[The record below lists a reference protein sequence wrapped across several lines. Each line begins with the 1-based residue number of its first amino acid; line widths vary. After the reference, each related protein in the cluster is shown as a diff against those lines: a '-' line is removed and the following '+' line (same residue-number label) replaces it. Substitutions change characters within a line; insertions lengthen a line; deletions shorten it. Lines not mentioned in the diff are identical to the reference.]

1 MMQRP
6 MKLIGIASALLVLGA
21 AGGLWLSGV
30 LSPGSQDAALPVPP
44 EPPRLS
50 QAPEYARCLDLLLV
64 DPTGA
69 RGFARDWHMQ
79 GGGEGAA
86 QCEALAQLSLGEPDA
101 AAEALERIAAR
112 SEAGIAARAAVFG
125 QAAEAWRA
133 AGKPQRAAA
142 AASLALALTPQD
154 ADLLLERAMARL
166 ALNQE
171 AAALADLDLAV
182 ALDADRAE
190 AWIWRA
196 AAQRRLEQLR
206 PAEDSITAALR
217 LAPRNVEALLE
228 RGILRQLRGE
238 AEAARRDW
246 ERVLELAPDSP
257 AADLAAQ
264 NLALI
269 EAGPSLR

>member
-1 MMQRP
+1 MR
-6 MKLIGIASALLVLGA
+6 LIGVATALLVLGA
-21 AGGLWLSGV
+21 TGGLWLSGV
-30 LSPGSQDAALPVPP
+30 LSSAQQEAALPVPP

-50 QAPEYARCLDLLLV
+50 QAPEYARCLDLLPA
-64 DPTGA
+64 DPVGA
-69 RGFARDWHMQ
+69 RGFARDWLMQ

-86 QCEALAQLSLGEPDA
+86 QCEALAQLSLGEADA

-112 SEAGIAARAAVFG
+112 SEAGLAARAGVFG

-154 ADLLLERAMARL
+154 PDLLLERAMARL
-166 ALNQE
+166 ALDQVSG
-171 AAALADLDLAV
+171 ALADLDLAV
-182 ALDADRAE
+182 VLDADRAE

-206 PAEDSITAALR
+206 PAEDSITTALR

-246 ERVLELAPDSP
+246 ERVLELAPDSA

-269 EAGPSLR
+269 EAGPSQR

>member
-1 MMQRP
+1 
-6 MKLIGIASALLVLGA
+6 MKLIGFTTALLVIGA
-21 AGGLWLSGV
+21 AGGLWLSG
-30 LSPGSQDAALPVPP
+30 LINNEQQNAALPVPP

-50 QAPEYARCLDLLLV
+50 QAPEYARCLDLLLA
-64 DPTGA
+64 DPAGA
-69 RGFARDWHMQ
+69 RGFARDWYMQ

-86 QCEALAQLSLGEPDA
+86 QCEALAQLSLGEADA

-112 SEAGIAARAAVFG
+112 SEAGLAARAAVFG

-133 AGKPQRAAA
+133 AGKPQRASA

-166 ALNQE
+166 ALGQLPG
-171 AAALADLDLAV
+171 ALVDLDLAV
-182 ALDADRAE
+182 VLDADRTE
-190 AWIWRA
+190 AWVLRA
-196 AAQRRLEQLR
+196 AAQRRLERLN
-206 PAEDSITAALR
+206 PAEDSITTALR

-246 ERVLELAPDSP
+246 ERVMELAPDSA

-264 NLALI
+264 NLALM
-269 EAGPSLR
+269 EAGPRQR

>member
-1 MMQRP
+1 
-6 MKLIGIASALLVLGA
+6 MKLIGVATALLVLGA

-30 LSPGSQDAALPVPP
+30 LPLVQQDAALPVPP

-50 QAPEYARCLDLLLV
+50 QAPEYARCLDLLLA
-64 DPTGA
+64 DPAGA
-69 RGFARDWHMQ
+69 RGLARDWHMQ

-86 QCEALAQLSLGEPDA
+86 QCEALAQLSLGEAEA

-112 SEAGIAARAAVFG
+112 SEAGLAARAGVLG

-133 AGKPQRAAA
+133 AGKPQRATA

-154 ADLLLERAMARL
+154 PDLLLERAMA
-166 ALNQE
+166 AD
-171 AAALADLDLAV
+171 ALADLDLAV
-182 ALDADRAE
+182 VLDADRAE

-196 AAQRRLEQLR
+196 AAQRRLDSLR
-206 PAEDSITAALR
+206 PAEDSITTALR

-238 AEAARRDW
+238 AEAARSDW

-269 EAGPSLR
+269 EAGPGQR

>member
-1 MMQRP
+1 
-6 MKLIGIASALLVLGA
+6 MKLIGVATALLVIGA
-21 AGGLWLSGV
+21 AGGLWLSG
-30 LSPGSQDAALPVPP
+30 LMSGAKQDAALPVPP

-64 DPTGA
+64 DPAGA
-69 RGFARDWHMQ
+69 RGFARDWYMQ

-86 QCEALAQLSLGEPDA
+86 QCEALARLSLGEADA

-112 SEAGIAARAAVFG
+112 SEAGLAARAAVFG

-133 AGKPQRAAA
+133 AGKPQRASA

-166 ALNQE
+166 ALGQLPG
-171 AAALADLDLAV
+171 ALVDLDLAV
-182 ALDADRAE
+182 VLDADRTE
-190 AWIWRA
+190 AWVLRA
-196 AAQRRLEQLR
+196 AAQRRLERLN
-206 PAEDSITAALR
+206 PAEDSITTALR

-246 ERVLELAPDSP
+246 ERVMELAPDSA

-264 NLALI
+264 NLALM
-269 EAGPSLR
+269 EAGPSQR

>member
-1 MMQRP
+1 MTQKP
-6 MKLIGIASALLVLGA
+6 LKLIGFATALLVMGA
-21 AGGLWLSGV
+21 VGGLWLSGV
-30 LSPGSQDAALPVPP
+30 LSSVQQDAALPVPP

-50 QAPEYARCLDLLLV
+50 QAPEYARCLDLLLA
-64 DPTGA
+64 DPAGA

-86 QCEALAQLSLGEPDA
+86 QCEALAQLSLGEADA

-112 SEAGIAARAAVFG
+112 SEAGLAARAAVFG

-154 ADLLLERAMARL
+154 
-166 ALNQE
+166 
-171 AAALADLDLAV
+171 
-182 ALDADRAE
+182 
-190 AWIWRA
+190 
-196 AAQRRLEQLR
+196 
-206 PAEDSITAALR
+206 PAEDSITTALR
-217 LAPRNVEALLE
+217 LAPRNAEALLE

-238 AEAARRDW
+238 VQAARRDW

-269 EAGPSLR
+269 EAGPSQR

>member
-1 MMQRP
+1 
-6 MKLIGIASALLVLGA
+6 MKLIGVATALLVLGA
-21 AGGLWLSGV
+21 AGGLLLSGV
-30 LSPGSQDAALPVPP
+30 LSSAQDDAALPMPP

-64 DPTGA
+64 DPAGA

-182 ALDADRAE
+182 VLDADRAE

-196 AAQRRLEQLR
+196 AAQRRLDHLR
-206 PAEDSITAALR
+206 PAEDSITTALR

-238 AEAARRDW
+238 AESARRDW
-246 ERVLELAPDSP
+246 ERVLDLAPVSA

-269 EAGPSLR
+269 EAGPSQR

>member
-1 MMQRP
+1 L
-6 MKLIGIASALLVLGA
+6 KLIGVAAALLVLSA
-21 AGGLWLSGV
+21 ILGLWLSGI
-30 LSPGSQDAALPVPP
+30 LSTAQQDAALPVPP

-50 QAPEYARCLDLLLV
+50 QSPEYARCLDLLPA
-64 DPTGA
+64 DPVGA
-69 RGFARDWHMQ
+69 RGFARGWFMQ

-86 QCEALAQLSLGEPDA
+86 QCEALAQLSLGEADA

-112 SEAGIAARAAVFG
+112 SEAGLAARAAVFG

-154 ADLLLERAMARL
+154 PDLLLERALARL
-166 ALNQE
+166 ALDQVSG
-171 AAALADLDLAV
+171 ALADLDLAAV
-182 ALDADRAE
+182 LDADRAE
-190 AWIWRA
+190 TWIWRA
-196 AAQRRLEQLR
+196 AAQRRLENFR
-206 PAEDSITAALR
+206 SAEDSITTALR

-238 AEAARRDW
+238 VEAARRDW
-246 ERVLELAPDSP
+246 ERVLELAADSP
-257 AADLAAQ
+257 AADLASQ

>member
-1 MMQRP
+1 
-6 MKLIGIASALLVLGA
+6 MKLIGFASALLVLGA
-21 AGGLWLSGV
+21 AGGMWLSGV
-30 LSPGSQDAALPVPP
+30 LSSAQQDAALPIPP

-50 QAPEYARCLDLLLV
+50 QAPEYARCLDSLLV
-64 DPTGA
+64 DPAGA

-86 QCEALAQLSLGEPDA
+86 QCEALAQLSLGEADA
-101 AAEALERIAAR
+101 AAGALERIAAR
-112 SEAGIAARAAVFG
+112 SEAGLAARAAVFG

-133 AGKPQRAAA
+133 AGRAQRAAA

-154 ADLLLERAMARL
+154 PDLLLERAMARL
-166 ALNQE
+166 ALGQVPG
-171 AAALADLDLAV
+171 ALADLDLAV
-182 ALDADRAE
+182 VLDAGRAE
-190 AWIWRA
+190 AWVWRA
-196 AAQRRLEQLR
+196 AAQRRMESLR
-206 PAEDSITAALR
+206 SAEDSITTALR

-269 EAGPSLR
+269 EAGPSQR

>member
-1 MMQRP
+1 MTQRP
-6 MKLIGIASALLVLGA
+6 LKRIGVATALLVLGVV
-21 AGGLWLSGV
+21 GGLWLSGV
-30 LSPGSQDAALPVPP
+30 FSSAQQDAALPVPP

-50 QAPEYARCLDLLLV
+50 
-64 DPTGA
+64 
-69 RGFARDWHMQ
+69 
-79 GGGEGAA
+79 
-86 QCEALAQLSLGEPDA
+86 EALAQLSLGEADA

-112 SEAGIAARAAVFG
+112 SEAGLAARAAVFG

-133 AGKPQRAAA
+133 AGKAQRAAA

-154 ADLLLERAMARL
+154 PDLLLERAMARL
-166 ALNQE
+166 ALAQVPG
-171 AAALADLDLAV
+171 ALADLDLAV
-182 ALDADRAE
+182 VLDPNRAE

-196 AAQRRLEQLR
+196 AAQRRLEKLH
-206 PAEDSITAALR
+206 PAEDSITTALR
-217 LAPRNVEALLE
+217 LAPLHVEALLE

-238 AEAARRDW
+238 VQAARRDW

-269 EAGPSLR
+269 EAGPSQR

>member
-1 MMQRP
+1 MQSP
-6 MKLIGIASALLVLGA
+6 LKVIGVTTALLVVGA

-30 LSPGSQDAALPVPP
+30 LSSAQQDMALPVPP

-50 QAPEYARCLDLLLV
+50 QAPEYARCLDLLPS
-64 DPTGA
+64 DPVGA
-69 RGFARDWHMQ
+69 RGFARDWLMQ

-86 QCEALAQLSLGEPDA
+86 QCEALAQLSLGEA
-101 AAEALERIAAR
+101 ESAAEALERIAAR
-112 SEAGIAARAAVFG
+112 SEAGLAARAAVFG

-142 AASLALALTPQD
+142 AASLALGLTPQD
-154 ADLLLERAMARL
+154 PDLLLERAMARL

-171 AAALADLDLAV
+171 SGALADLDLAV
-182 ALDADRAE
+182 VLDADRAE
-190 AWIWRA
+190 VWIWRA

-206 PAEDSITAALR
+206 PAEDSISNALR
-217 LAPRNVEALLE
+217 LSPRNVEALLE

-238 AEAARRDW
+238 AGDARRDW
-246 ERVLELAPDSP
+246 ERVLELAPDSA

>member
-1 MMQRP
+1 
-6 MKLIGIASALLVLGA
+6 MKLIGVTTALLVFGA
-21 AGGLWLSGV
+21 AGGLWFSGLV
-30 LSPGSQDAALPVPP
+30 FDEQQDAAFPIPP

-50 QAPEYARCLDLLLV
+50 QAPEYARCLDLLLA
-64 DPTGA
+64 DPAGA
-69 RGFARDWHMQ
+69 RGFARDWYMQ

-86 QCEALAQLSLGEPDA
+86 QCEALAQLSLGEADA

-112 SEAGIAARAAVFG
+112 SEAGLAARAAVFG

-133 AGKPQRAAA
+133 AGKPQRASA

-154 ADLLLERAMARL
+154 PELLLERAMARL
-166 ALNQE
+166 ALNQVPS
-171 AAALADLDLAV
+171 ALVDLDLAV
-182 ALDADRAE
+182 VLDADRAE
-190 AWIWRA
+190 AWVLRA
-196 AAQRRLEQLR
+196 AAQRRLESLR
-206 PAEDSITAALR
+206 PAEDSITTALR

-246 ERVLELAPDSP
+246 ERVLELAPDSA

-264 NLALI
+264 NLALM
-269 EAGPSLR
+269 EAGPSQR

>member
-1 MMQRP
+1 MMQTP
-6 MKLIGIASALLVLGA
+6 MKLIGVATALLVVGA

-30 LSPGSQDAALPVPP
+30 LSPAQQDAALPVPP

-50 QAPEYARCLDLLLV
+50 QAPEYGRCLDLLLV
-64 DPTGA
+64 DPSGA

-86 QCEALAQLSLGEPDA
+86 QCEALAQLSLGEADP
-101 AAEALERIAAR
+101 AAEALERIAVR

-166 ALNQE
+166 ALGQE

-182 ALDADRAE
+182 VLDADRAPPRNAGLSSCVQRKTASPPRC
-190 AWIWRA
+190 AWRRAMLRRFWNAAFCASCVVRLKPRGAIGKGCWNWPQIARPLIWR
-196 AAQRRLEQLR
+196 RRTL
-206 PAEDSITAALR
+206 P
-217 LAPRNVEALLE
+217 
-228 RGILRQLRGE
+228 
-238 AEAARRDW
+238 
-246 ERVLELAPDSP
+246 
-257 AADLAAQ
+257 
-264 NLALI
+264 
-269 EAGPSLR
+269 

>member
-1 MMQRP
+1 MVRIP
-6 MKLIGIASALLVLGA
+6 LKLIGVAAALLVLSA
-21 AGGLWLSGV
+21 ILGLWLSGI
-30 LSPGSQDAALPVPP
+30 LSTAQQDAALPVPP

-50 QAPEYARCLDLLLV
+50 QSPEYARCLDLLPA
-64 DPTGA
+64 DPVGA
-69 RGFARDWHMQ
+69 RGFARGWFMQ

-86 QCEALAQLSLGEPDA
+86 QCEALAQLSLGEADA

-112 SEAGIAARAAVFG
+112 SEAGLAARAAVFG

-154 ADLLLERAMARL
+154 PDLLLERALARL
-166 ALNQE
+166 ALDQVSG
-171 AAALADLDLAV
+171 ALADLDLAAV
-182 ALDADRAE
+182 LEADRAE
-190 AWIWRA
+190 TWIWRA
-196 AAQRRLEQLR
+196 AAQRRLENFR
-206 PAEDSITAALR
+206 SAEDSITTALR

-238 AEAARRDW
+238 VEAARRDW
-246 ERVLELAPDSP
+246 ERVLELAADSP

>member
-1 MMQRP
+1 MKPRP
-6 MKLIGIASALLVLGA
+6 MKLIGFTTALLVIGA
-21 AGGLWLSGV
+21 AGGLWLSG
-30 LSPGSQDAALPVPP
+30 LINNEHQNAALPVPP

-50 QAPEYARCLDLLLV
+50 QAPEYGRCLDLLLA
-64 DPTGA
+64 DPAGA
-69 RGFARDWHMQ
+69 RGFARDWYMQ

-86 QCEALAQLSLGEPDA
+86 QCEALAQLSLGEADA

-112 SEAGIAARAAVFG
+112 SEAGLAARAAVFG

-133 AGKPQRAAA
+133 AGKPQRASA

-166 ALNQE
+166 ALNQLPG
-171 AAALADLDLAV
+171 ALVDLDLAV
-182 ALDADRAE
+182 VLDADRAE
-190 AWIWRA
+190 AWVLRA
-196 AAQRRLEQLR
+196 AAQRRLERLN
-206 PAEDSITAALR
+206 PAEDSITTALR

-246 ERVLELAPDSP
+246 ERVMELAPDSA

-264 NLALI
+264 NLALM
-269 EAGPSLR
+269 EAGPSQR